1 MFTKEEKSVS
11 WFCFYLSRIIFC
23 VCVWGKIRQCG
34 SVQNLALFLWP
45 CVNFPGVWS
54 FYQSSNKQYLC
65 CPLILL
71 HRVYLFTSLE
81 KKKRNQFN
89 LATKYCMVVEKNNTI
104 SEFNHLY
111 SNVLFHMDYVKI
123 NSCKLSVLRWKV
135 TKCRLREILIKEA
148 SINAM
153 LSHIETKLTEQQK
166 NQYYDPVLI

>member
-104 SEFNHLY
+104 SDWIQPFVFKCAFSHGL
-111 SNVLFHMDYVKI
+111 
-123 NSCKLSVLRWKV
+123 CKNQLLQ
-135 TKCRLREILIKEA
+135 TKCPQVESDKVQTQGN
-148 SINAM
+148 S
-153 LSHIETKLTEQQK
+153 
-166 NQYYDPVLI
+166 D